1 LAYHDAPAIDARQD
15 RMEKQTDILS
25 RDTVFRGFL
34 RVDRYRLRHSLFA
47 GGWSAE
53 LTRERVEGLRAAA
66 VLLYDPDTDQVVMIE
81 QFRIGAHESG
91 KGAWLLEPVG
101 GYVPP
106 AEDSADVARRE
117 AMEEAGCEVADL
129 IPIGEFYLSPGTT
142 AERISLFVGRVHAP
156 SASGI
161 HGLEHEGEDIRVEV
175 LAADDAIR
183 ELYTGRA
190 NSTTAIITLQW
201 LAMNRRAVRDRWGSR
216 TLRP

>member
-1 LAYHDAPAIDARQD
+1 
-15 RMEKQTDILS
+15 MEKQTEIVS

-53 LTRERVEGLRAAA
+53 LIRERVEGLRAAA

-81 QFRIGAHESG
+81 QFRIGAHEAG

-101 GYVPP
+101 GYVAPG
-106 AEDSADVARRE
+106 EDGADVARRE

-129 IPIGEFYLSPGTT
+129 VPIGEFYLSPGTT
-142 AERISLFVGRVHAP
+142 SERIGLFVGRVHAP
-156 SASGI
+156 SANGI

-175 LAADDAIR
+175 LASDDAIG
-183 ELYTGRA
+183 ELYAGRA
-190 NSTTAIITLQW
+190 NSTTAIILLQW
-201 LAMNRRAVRDRWGSR
+201 LATNRRKLAGRWIAARASS
-216 TLRP
+216 

>member
-1 LAYHDAPAIDARQD
+1 MD
-15 RMEKQTDILS
+15 KQIDILS
-25 RDTVFRGFL
+25 RETVFRGFL

-81 QFRIGAHESG
+81 QFRIGAHEAG
-91 KGAWLLEPVG
+91 QGAWLLEPVG

-106 AEDSADVARRE
+106 AEDSADVACRE
-117 AMEEAGCEVADL
+117 AMEEAGCEVTGL
-129 IPIGEFYLSPGTT
+129 VPIGEFYLSPGTT
-142 AERISLFVGRVHAP
+142 SERISLFVGRVHAP

-161 HGLEHEGEDIRVEV
+161 HGLVHEGEDIRVEV
-175 LAADDAIR
+175 LAADHAIG

-201 LAMNRRAVRDRWGSR
+201 LAMKRAELRERWGGHR
-216 TLRP
+216 ALG